1 MLLLRAPGCLNDESF
16 LWRHGGEAP
25 NRQARTRARARQS
38 VRSGLRRRRTRT
50 TSKIW
55 RLFQE
60 QQTFPTTGSRRWTG
74 AGKVERTEQTQDTH
88 SLRANR
94 QPRLVLFVM
103 ECLLPALPSVSAAR
117 QTRTIHRQRVAVNPH
132 RTAPCHILQ
141 VLLARQTCFT
151 RGHAVEGCLPAA
163 CCKKEVRASGSKRKK
178 GGGHAVPPG
187 PQ

>member
-1 MLLLRAPGCLNDESF
+1 MKASCGDTV
-16 LWRHGGEAP
+16 
-25 NRQARTRARARQS
+25 ARPPTGRPAHEQPARS
-38 VRSGLRRRRTRT
+38 SDGLDL
-50 TSKIW
+50 

-117 QTRTIHRQRVAVNPH
+117 HTRTIHRQRVAVNPH

-163 CCKKEVRASGSKRKK
+163 CCKKR
-178 GGGHAVPPG
+178 
-187 PQ
+187 